1 MAYIP
6 VPKDLSKIKN
16 KVAFN
21 LTKRQLTCLGGG
33 ALIGVPLFF
42 FTKDIIG
49 STAAAMI
56 MIIVM
61 LPAFLFGL
69 YERDGQP
76 LEQYLR
82 QMILVLYKRPKQRT
96 YQSRNIYS
104 AIIAQDEY
112 NKEVRRILRGNKK
125 AKKAN

>member
-6 VPKDLSKIKN
+6 VPKDLSRIKN

-21 LTKRQLTCLGGG
+21 LTKRQLICLGGG

-42 FTKDIIG
+42 LTKDVLG

-56 MIIVM
+56 MIIIM

-76 LEQYLR
+76 LEQYLK
-82 QMILVLYKRPKQRT
+82 QMILVLYKRPKQRP

-112 NKEVRRILRGNKK
+112 NREVHRILRGNKK